1 MLNNQRVNYSWPTIN
16 KPFGDAQ
23 DPAPRQRLRAAVAWP
38 PQAHIGDCW
47 AAGLLSPNKEIH
59 RSGYLYIFFMIFM
72 CVYNIYNII
81 YIYIYIFMRRIPFSP
96 LNRGVGGTRVLAL
109 IYIYIYIYIIY
120 IYTYAHTHIIS
131 IVFPASTYSCLLA
144 SFSILIIV
152 SIS

>member
-38 PQAHIGDCW
+38 PQAHNGDCW

-59 RSGYLYIFFMIFM
+59 ISGYLYIFFMIFM

-81 YIYIYIFMRRIPFSP
+81 YIYIYATHSLSP
-96 LNRGVGGTRVLAL
+96 LDRGVGGTRVLAL
-109 IYIYIYIYIIY
+109 IYIYIIY

>member
-1 MLNNQRVNYSWPTIN
+1 MAMLNNQRVNYSWPTIN

-81 YIYIYIFMRRIPFSP
+81 YIYIYIYATHSLFPPWQGGRRHQGVSP
-96 LNRGVGGTRVLAL
+96 
-109 IYIYIYIYIIY
+109 YIYIIY
-120 IYTYAHTHIIS
+120 IYIRTHTHIIS

>member
-1 MLNNQRVNYSWPTIN
+1 MAMLNNQRVNYSWPTIN

-38 PQAHIGDCW
+38 PQAHNGDCW

-72 CVYNIYNII
+72 CVYNIYNI
-81 YIYIYIFMRRIPFSP
+81 YIFMRRIPFSP
-96 LNRGVGGTRVLAL
+96 LDRGVGGTRVLAL
-109 IYIYIYIYIIY
+109 IYIIY